1 MSNGTIGAVFLGF
14 MLIIIAVYTA
24 PVVEDATLDMR
35 IDTVY
40 NCANDPTYNSSLDT
54 NKMGCGITSMTSPL
68 YVMAAIFAA
77 ITMIMASWKTQ
88 PEQLGP
94 GY

>member
-1 MSNGTIGAVFLGF
+1 MSSGTIGAVFLGF

-24 PVVEDATLDMR
+24 PVIEDATLDMR

-40 NCANDPTYNSSLDT
+40 NCADDPTYNSSLDT
-54 NKMGCGITSMTSPL
+54 NKMGCGITSLTSPL
-68 YVMAAIFAA
+68 YVMAAIIAA
-77 ITMIMASWKTQ
+77 ISMIMYSWKAQ
-88 PEQLGP
+88 PEQYTQ